1 MRLPITSLRILLLIL
16 IPFSLVAQWTPKQTS
31 MRTQWAKDVDLNNP
45 LPEYPRPQMVR
56 ADWLSLNGY
65 WEFKSGLIT
74 DILPQGQTLSG
85 KIVVPFPIEAP
96 LSGVVRHYDRL
107 WYRRTFTVPENW
119 SGKHILIHF
128 DAVDWESEVFINGF
142 SMGIHKGGYDAF
154 SYDITAQITGSGP
167 QEVIVRV
174 YDPTKDYGQPR
185 GKQTTAPSGAMY
197 TCVTGIWQ
205 TVWLEPVAEKSISG
219 LKMIPDIDKGLLSV
233 TVNTADSTGL
243 TVTATAKDGETV
255 VGSVTSRL
263 NSKFTIPIPSA
274 KLWSPDSP
282 FLYDM
287 TVVVKSGLI
296 TVDSVSSYFGMR
308 KISRNKVGTANKLFL
323 NNEFVFQMGPLDQGF
338 WPEGI
343 YTAPTDAALKSD
355 IENEKALGFN
365 MVRKHIKVEP
375 QRWYYW
381 ADKLGILVWQD
392 MPSANSYDTP
402 SGVTTDQVAHEL
414 EMTRMINSHI
424 NSPSIIMWVM
434 FNEGC
439 GQFDTKGRVDLA
451 RSLDPS
457 RLVNQGSGG
466 GVASPVSAGDVI
478 DAHRYPAPL
487 CEFQPN
493 QASVSGE
500 YGGVF
505 YNVPNHQWGS
515 PGTNTDH
522 AKSAAELVT
531 MYSSLADQVNY
542 YKTFSNLSAAIYT
555 QITDV
560 ETEINGMLTYDRV
573 PKVDMKLF
581 KAINERII
589 HQKIIQFDDAV
600 PTSQQAGRSWKYTTT
615 LPATS
620 WTQQNFDDSAWKTA
634 PGGFGSAGTPG
645 AIIHTAWNS
654 SDIWM
659 RQQFTLT
666 DVKKEELPKLA
677 LNLHHDDNCDVY
689 INGMLA
695 GSFNGYTSAYEI
707 DYIKKEA
714 RNVLII
720 NEKNTISVHCFQN
733 AGGQYID
740 CGIVK
745 IINENDTTFA
755 YHPQPALNLTD
766 VNTES
771 VLSWSPGNMA
781 ISHNVFLSTNAVLT
795 NSSLVSSQTDTTFNA
810 MNLLPGMK
818 YYWRV
823 DEVNNTNVK
832 TGYVWNFTT
841 KQSTGINNPA
851 ISLSRIY
858 PNPLKKDETLS
869 IDLGSN
875 AGNIESIGIWSDKGI
890 LLYKQSV
897 NGVQKVNLNLLSHK
911 MSSGVYFIRAE
922 KDGQYG
928 SAQRLVYIQ

>member
-1 MRLPITSLRILLLIL
+1 MKLPISTFRIVLLLL
-16 IPFSLVAQWTPKQTS
+16 LPFSLPAQWTPKQTT

-56 ADWLSLNGY
+56 ADWVSLNGY
-65 WEFKSGLIT
+65 WEYKSGLST

-96 LSGVVRHYDRL
+96 LSGVVKHFDRL

-128 DAVDWESEVFINGF
+128 DAVDWESEVFINGT

-154 SYDITAQITGSGP
+154 SYDITAQLTGSGP

-174 YDPTKDYGQPR
+174 YDPTRDYGQPR

-205 TVWLEPVAEKSISG
+205 TVWLEPVAEKSITG

-243 TVTATAKDGETV
+243 TVTATAKDGENV
-255 VGSVTSRL
+255 VGSVTARL
-263 NSKFTIPIPSA
+263 NTKFTIPIPSA

-282 FLYDM
+282 FLYDL
-287 TVVVKSGLI
+287 TVVVKNGLN

-402 SGVTTDQVAHEL
+402 AGVTTDQAAHQL
-414 EMTRMINSHI
+414 EMTRMINNHI

-451 RSLDPS
+451 KALDPS

-505 YNVPNHQWGS
+505 YNVPGHQWGS
-515 PGTNTDH
+515 VGTNTDH
-522 AKSAAELVT
+522 AFSTAELLT
-531 MYSSLADQVNY
+531 MYSSLADQVTY
-542 YKTFSNLSAAIYT
+542 YKTFWNLSAAIYT
-555 QITDV
+555 QISDV
-560 ETEINGMLTYDRV
+560 ETEINGLLTYDRI

-581 KAINERII
+581 KAINQRII
-589 HQKIIQFDDAV
+589 NQKIIQFDDVV
-600 PTSQQAGRSWKYTTT
+600 PTSQKTGRSWKYTTT

-620 WTQQNFDDSAWKTA
+620 WTQQSFNDSAWKTA
-634 PGGFGSAGTPG
+634 QGGFGTAGTPG
-645 AIIHTAWNS
+645 AVIQTTWNS
-654 SDIWM
+654 PDIWM

-666 DVKKEELPKLA
+666 DVKREELPKLA

-689 INGMLA
+689 INGVLA
-695 GSFNGYTSAYEI
+695 GSFNGYSSAYEI

-714 RNVLII
+714 RNALII
-720 NEKNTISVHCFQN
+720 NGKNTISVHCTQI

-755 YHPQPALNLTD
+755 YHPQPALNLTNVSTD
-766 VNTES
+766 S
-771 VLSWSPGNMA
+771 VLTWSPGNMA
-781 ISHNVFLSTNAVLT
+781 ISHNLYLSTNSVLPT
-795 NSSLVSSQTDTTFNA
+795 TSLVSSQTDTTFNFT
-810 MNLLPGMK
+810 NLLPGVK

-823 DEVNNTNVK
+823 DEVNNVNVK

-841 KQSTGINNPA
+841 KQSTGVNNPL
-851 ISLSRIY
+851 ISLSKIY
-858 PNPLKKDETLS
+858 PNPLKKDEILS
-869 IDLGSN
+869 IDLGLNS
-875 AGNIESIGIWSDKGI
+875 GNIESIGIWSEKGI
-890 LLYKQSV
+890 LLFKKTV
-897 NGVQKVNLNLLSHK
+897 NGLQKVNVNLRSLK
-911 MSSGVYFIRAE
+911 IPSGVYFIRAE
-922 KDGQYG
+922 KEGQSG
-928 SAQRLVYIQ
+928 NAQKLVYIQ